1 MWSIHQNTKGFNIGP
16 FELTPLR
23 KVTHYL
29 TAVKKFLSTG
39 TGIFART
46 SLNERQAKIN

>member
-1 MWSIHQNTKGFNIGP
+1 MWSVYQNTKGFNIGP
-16 FELTPLR
+16 FDLTPL

-29 TAVKKFLSTG
+29 TAVKKFLPTG